1 MITADPPASSPS
13 TDVPGQKAGHRRRAA
28 AVTRPGVT
36 AAVALVGLLSIAVV
50 PSLLLSA
57 YHTVRSSTGG
67 KASNVNV
74 KGSPI
79 ISLAPSAAGLLVV
92 TGADAKP
99 VGLTVLGVNSS
110 GTGGAAIVV
119 PVATALERTPPAS
132 VGSIYASGGLE
143 GEVAAVEE
151 LLGIRISSSLSV
163 DQKGLAELLA
173 PYAPVAVTFT
183 EPVTTGD
190 AGGAERRLFPAGAAQ
205 LSAADA
211 AAVLVAKTASQSEI
225 VRLPRIE
232 AFWRALTERS
242 SAAGAGSATA
252 ATGTSVGAATTIPT
266 STTTASKGTAGIT
279 TIPHALAALVAGP
292 ATARLL
298 VTQPELDPAVNP
310 SGGDLFTPDAAAMRL
325 IVAQV
330 MPGAVSPVKTAP
342 RLRIINSTGDPQV
355 MYRAVARLIY
365 IGANIVFASDDPGT
379 APKTTRLEYQD
390 AAKADELGGYR
401 PAFGSLDLV
410 QTQQR
415 IDGIDATIII
425 GQDFVSFSA
434 QPTATTVP
442 TVSVTTA
449 PATTTTA
456 KA

>member
-1 MITADPPASSPS
+1 MTTADTPSSPT
-13 TDVPGQKAGHRRRAA
+13 TDVPGPKAGRRRHAS

-36 AAVALVGLLSIAVV
+36 AAVALVGVLTVALV
-50 PSLLLSA
+50 PALLLSA

-99 VGLTVLGVNSS
+99 VGLTVLAVNPS
-110 GTGGAAIVV
+110 GAGGAAIVV
-119 PVATALERTPPAS
+119 PVATALERTPPVT

-163 DQKGLAELLA
+163 DQSALAGLLA
-173 PYAPVAVTFT
+173 PFMPVTVTFA
-183 EPVTTGD
+183 EPVTTRD
-190 AGGAERRLFPAGAAQ
+190 AGGAERRLFPAGTAQ
-205 LSAADA
+205 LNAADA
-211 AAVLVAKTASQSEI
+211 AAMLVATTASQSEI

-242 SAAGAGSATA
+242 NGPTA
-252 ATGTSVGAATTIPT
+252 ASTGTATTVT
-266 STTTASKGTAGIT
+266 STKATTTTAKGTAGIT
-279 TIPHALAALVAGP
+279 TIAHALAALETGP

-298 VTQPELDPAVNP
+298 VTQPELDPAMNP
-310 SGGDLFTPDAAAMRL
+310 TGGDLFTPDAAAMRL

-330 MPGAVSPVKTAP
+330 MPGAVSPAKAAP
-342 RLRIINSTGDPQV
+342 RLRIINSTGDAQV

-415 IDGIDATIII
+415 IDGIDATISI

-434 QPTATTVP
+434 QPTASTGTTAP
-442 TVSVTTA
+442 ATIA